1 MLLGRARRYG
11 ARDGQRGEKA
21 KNALVEILPAGM
33 EMLVTRATRVD
44 EGWEGRRKKK
54 IQKPRGRMAQ
64 CWGVVAEDLLSEFL
78 GTKSVHDECERR
90 MHGRSLILASPRCST
105 PEDRYFVNTT
115 HIQEETCTD

>member
-54 IQKPRGRMAQ
+54 KSKNREAGWPSV
-64 CWGVVAEDLLSEFL
+64 GVSWPKICSLNSWALNRYMTSASE
-78 GTKSVHDECERR
+78 ECME
-90 MHGRSLILASPRCST
+90 G
-105 PEDRYFVNTT
+105 V
-115 HIQEETCTD
+115 